1 MATYR
6 ALVLKS
12 TSEPLSLDVRPIPTA
27 VPGSVIVKVLGLS
40 VIPYIAAVL
49 DGSLPYAISMPM
61 VPGSSCLARIHS
73 IGPDAISLTPGQLV
87 YCDMT
92 VRARDDPN
100 AAILMGLHGG
110 AAPKL
115 MDGEWR
121 DGPYAEYAKFPTE
134 NVFPLNEEVLLG
146 KFGYSIEDLCALPSK
161 LSSSHHLHI
170 RTNSEPDLLV
180 PFGGL
185 SEIDVRPGDTVIVA
199 PATGK
204 FGGSAVTTA
213 LAMGASVVACG
224 RNASTLE
231 IMSSFFSSTGRLST
245 VVLTGDI
252 AIDTKAMVSA
262 SGNNG
267 KGADAFIDF
276 SPAVA
281 KGASHINAA
290 LGALMQKGRAVF
302 MGGIMGGVE
311 IDYSM
316 VMMKSLRIQGRFMYE
331 REMIV
336 RLLGM
341 VEKGNLKL
349 GEKGTNFKTVG
360 KFGLDSIGEAVQEA
374 SKATGWGSQVV
385 LLP

>member
-12 TSEPLSLDVRPIPTA
+12 TSEPLSLQVHPIPTA

-40 VIPYIAAVL
+40 VIPYLHAIL
-49 DGSLPYAISMPM
+49 DGTLPYSISLPM
-61 VPGSSCLARIHS
+61 VPGSSCIARVHTV
-73 IGPDAISLTPGQLV
+73 GPDAISLSPGQLV
-87 YCDMT
+87 FCDLT

-100 AAILMGLHGG
+100 LAILMGIHGG

-121 DGPYAEYAKFPTE
+121 DGSYAEYAKFPIE
-134 NVFPLNEEVLLG
+134 NIFPLNEEILLG
-146 KFGYSIEDLCALPSK
+146 KFGYSIEDLCALPSEHPFHER
-161 LSSSHHLHI
+161 LDFHI
-170 RTNSEPDLLV
+170 KSKQGVLV

-185 SEIDVRPGDTVIVA
+185 AEIDVRSGDTIIVA

-224 RNASTLE
+224 RNTSTLE
-231 IMSSFFSSTGRLST
+231 SMSNIFFSTGRLST
-245 VVLTGDI
+245 VTLTGDI
-252 AIDTKAMVSA
+252 ATDTKAIISA
-262 SGNNG
+262 SGNDG
-267 KGADAFIDF
+267 KGADAYIDF
-276 SPAVA
+276 SPPE
-281 KGASHINAA
+281 ASKSNHIQAA
-290 LGALMQKGRAVF
+290 LAALRPKGRAVF
-302 MGGIMGGVE
+302 MGGIVGTVE
-311 IDYSM
+311 INYQM
-316 VMMKSLRIQGRFMYE
+316 VMMKSLRVQGKFMYE

-349 GEKGTNFKTVG
+349 GEKGAGVKTVG
-360 KFGLDSIGEAVQEA
+360 RYGLDGIRDALLEA
-374 SKATGWGSQVV
+374 KDTTGWGRQVV

>member
-40 VIPYIAAVL
+40 VIPYMAAVL

-146 KFGYSIEDLCALPSK
+146 KFGYSIEDLCALP
-161 LSSSHHLHI
+161 
-170 RTNSEPDLLV
+170 NLLV

-231 IMSSFFSSTGRLST
+231 TMSSFFSSTGRLST

-290 LGALMQKGRAVF
+290 LGALRQKGRAAF

-349 GEKGTNFKTVG
+349 GEEGTNFKTVG
-360 KFGLDSIGEAVQEA
+360 KFGLDSIGKAVQEA